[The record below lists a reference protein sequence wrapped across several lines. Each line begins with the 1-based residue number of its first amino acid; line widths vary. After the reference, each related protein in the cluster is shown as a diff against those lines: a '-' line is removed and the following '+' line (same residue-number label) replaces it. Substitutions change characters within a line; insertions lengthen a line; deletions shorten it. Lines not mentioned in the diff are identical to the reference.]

1 MHEIYSFLTA
11 IAVIL
16 VAAKIFGEVAV
27 RFGQSAIVG
36 ELLAGV
42 IIGPSVL
49 GLVSETPVLASISE
63 LGAIILLFEVGLSS
77 DIKEF
82 VKAGG
87 WAAAVAFVGVILPY
101 FFGYYVFLYF
111 GLTATQAIFAGAVL
125 TATSVGITARV
136 FMDLKRIET
145 QEAKIVLGAAV
156 IDDVIGL
163 VILAVVLKLVSGGAV
178 TAGTVAQV
186 SAAAILFLVLSVG
199 AGLLIAPTLFKYVS
213 KMKQEKSVFVIGVA
227 FCLIISALASKVGL
241 APIVGA
247 FAAGLVLSSTK
258 HKEEIK
264 KSVAP
269 LYVFF
274 VPVFF
279 VLMGTQVD
287 LGVFNPFEESNR
299 TILLL
304 TAILFAV
311 AFIGKAAAGFVVF
324 KKGIN
329 RLLIGVSMVPR
340 GEVGLIFAGIGL
352 KNGVFGSDDYSALV
366 AVIMLTTFVTP
377 FILKYLISKDTEKS
391 SKETKS

>member
-1 MHEIYSFLTA
+1 MHEIYAFLMA

-16 VAAKIFGEVAV
+16 IAAKLFGEIAV

-42 IIGPSVL
+42 IIGPSVF
-49 GLVSETPVLASISE
+49 GFVSETHVLSSIAE

-82 VKAGG
+82 AKAGG
-87 WAAAVAFVGVILPY
+87 WAAAVAFVGVFLPY
-101 FFGYYVFLYF
+101 ISGYYVFLYF
-111 GLTATQAIFAGAVL
+111 GFSTTQAIFAGAVL

-163 VILAVVLKLVSGGAV
+163 VILAVVLKLVSGGTV
-178 TAGTVAQV
+178 TAGTIAHV
-186 SAAAILFLVLSVG
+186 SGMAVLFLILSVG
-199 AGLLIAPTLFKYVS
+199 AGLLIAPTLFRFIS
-213 KMKQEKSVFVIGVA
+213 KMKQEQVIFVMAVA

-247 FAAGLVLSSTK
+247 FAAGLVLSSTNYK
-258 HKEEIK
+258 AEIRNGVK
-264 KSVAP
+264 P

-287 LGVFNPFEESNR
+287 LSVFNPFIESNR
-299 TILLL
+299 MILLL
-304 TAILFAV
+304 TAILFIV
-311 AFIGKAAAGFVVF
+311 AFIGKAVAGFVVL

-329 RLLIGVSMVPR
+329 KLLVGVSMVPR

-377 FILKYLISKDTEKS
+377 FILKYLISKDMEKN
-391 SKETKS
+391 